1 MELEQFM
8 RSIYLGDR
16 ACKSVLMDG
25 LNREIKIQID
35 CISRVRSESW
45 DYHTAEDL
53 VDGFLV
59 FEDVEG
65 VTFTPPGRM
74 PNDWIELASV
84 AEEVAQ
90 SGMNRFVIK
99 AGSVD
104 EQGNDVEI
112 ELSIIAKA
120 VALEDS
126 KGARIRE

>member
-1 MELEQFM
+1 MELERFM

-74 PNDWIELASV
+74 PNDWIEWASV
-84 AEEVAQ
+84 AEDIAQ
-90 SGMNRFVIK
+90 PGMNRFVIK

-112 ELSIIAKA
+112 ELLIIAKA

-126 KGARIRE
+126 KGVRIRE